1 MQHKDLVFD
10 FITERVEKLLKLCCH
25 DIDTSLQLWQT
36 VTDVVHQQLTST
48 IQDCTYTCISET
60 PLSSLM
66 HSNSYY
72 PDASLI
78 FYLHLTHIF
87 AAQTKNIFFS
97 PTQNN

>member
-1 MQHKDLVFD
+1 
-10 FITERVEKLLKLCCH
+10 
-25 DIDTSLQLWQT
+25 
-36 VTDVVHQQLTST
+36 
-48 IQDCTYTCISET
+48 
-60 PLSSLM
+60 M

-97 PTQNN
+97 PTQNNWRYIVQVPIIH